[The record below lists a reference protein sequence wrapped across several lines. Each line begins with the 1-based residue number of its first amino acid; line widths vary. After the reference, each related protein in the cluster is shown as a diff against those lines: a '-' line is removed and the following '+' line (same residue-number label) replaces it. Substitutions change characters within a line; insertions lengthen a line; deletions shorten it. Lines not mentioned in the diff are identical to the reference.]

1 MKHFITILALSLSL
15 NGWGQMIEEVI
26 VTAAR
31 VDEPLPGVVLKK
43 TGDFLLL
50 EVEIWNDSRDE
61 KRRKEEI
68 YQTLKNALS
77 TASRNRNVEL
87 SIVESGFV
95 MPLTLDNHRIEL
107 KRGSRPDTT
116 MAKIRVKTAIPS
128 DMNKATKLVDEMTG
142 FVDEVNRVG
151 RTEFNS
157 LGSVDVSVVNPNQYR
172 SEIIALFSADAK
184 AVATSLGEDYKVI
197 VEGID
202 RPVQWVRVGPLQLAL
217 YVPYSYN
224 VIPNNINSIIMAPDY

>member
-1 MKHFITILALSLSL
+1 MKQFIAILALSLSL
-15 NGWGQMIEEVI
+15 SGWGQALEEVI

-31 VDEPLPGVVLKK
+31 IDEPLPGVVLKK

-50 EVEIWNDSRDE
+50 EVEVSNDTRDE

-68 YQTLKNALS
+68 YQTLKNAIS
-77 TASRNRNVEL
+77 TASKHRNIEL

-95 MPLTLDNHRIEL
+95 IPLTLDNHRIEL
-107 KRGSRPDTT
+107 KRGSRPDTSR
-116 MAKIRVKTAIPS
+116 AKIRVKTAIPS
-128 DMNKATKLVDEMTG
+128 DMNKATKLVEEMAS
-142 FVDEVNRVG
+142 FVGKVNLVG

-184 AVATSLGEDYKVI
+184 AVATSLGDDYKVI

-224 VIPNNINSIIMAPDY
+224 VIPDNITSIILTPEY

>member
-1 MKHFITILALSLSL
+1 MHLQVESRSL
-15 NGWGQMIEEVI
+15 NGWGQALEEVI
-26 VTAAR
+26 VTSAR
-31 VDEPLPGVVLKK
+31 IDEPLPGVVLKK

-50 EVEIWNDSRDE
+50 EVEVWNDTRDE
-61 KRRKEEI
+61 KRRKQEI
-68 YQTLKNALS
+68 YQTLKNAIS
-77 TASRNRNVEL
+77 TASKHRNIEL

-95 MPLTLDNHRIEL
+95 IPLTLDNHRIEL
-107 KRGSRPDTT
+107 KRGSRPDTSR
-116 MAKIRVKTAIPS
+116 AKVRVKTAIPS
-128 DMNKATKLVDEMTG
+128 DMNKATKLVEEMAS
-142 FVDEVNRVG
+142 FVDKVNLVG

-157 LGSVDVSVVNPNQYR
+157 LGSIDVSVVNPNQYR

-184 AVATSLGEDYKVI
+184 AVATSLGDDYKVI

-224 VIPNNINSIIMAPDY
+224 VIPDNITSISLTPEY